1 MKLKDGFRI
10 FNICGDTV
18 ALYAGGD
25 IVDLRNTIVL
35 NSVAELLFRQLQT
48 ETDEEGLV
56 QALVNSYDISE
67 EKAKKDI
74 AVFVQSLSEKGLLEK

>member
-1 MKLKDGFRI
+1 M
-10 FNICGDTV
+10 